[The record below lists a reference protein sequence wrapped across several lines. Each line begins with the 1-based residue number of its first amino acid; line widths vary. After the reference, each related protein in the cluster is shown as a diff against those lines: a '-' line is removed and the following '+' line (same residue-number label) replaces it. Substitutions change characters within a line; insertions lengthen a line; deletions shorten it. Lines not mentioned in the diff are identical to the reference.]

1 LAHWFKV
8 SQEGEMMV
16 TETFDDSEVLEPD
29 EPKSHKPTDDEIGD
43 MLISTWDGNIRFFFG
58 AWNEYTNGVWM
69 PFRQVQRA
77 IWEKLK
83 DLKFFGIRPTASK
96 VSSIEKYLQEF
107 LTVDDSL
114 IDNQHEYINLEN
126 GLFNVETYK
135 LEPHKREAYIT
146 SQLPFGYDEDADC
159 PFFRK
164 FLNEALVKSDGTM
177 DFELQMLLLEGM
189 GYSLTA
195 NTDYRVSFWLVGASG
210 SGKSVLMNVIQRL
223 AGTSHAAI
231 DLDELTNNSYQL
243 ADIAGKR
250 LVTFTEPKANSVLAD
265 NHYKRIVSQD
275 TIMARQIFGKPF
287 RFVPICKLWGAMNET
302 PRVIDRSDAVFN
314 RVMIIPMN
322 HVLPEEKKDLRL
334 GEKLASELAGIFN
347 MALIGLK
354 RIRHARGFTKPAQSE
369 SAREEYKAE
378 NDIEAAFVEACCIRN
393 ASAQTNSQTLY
404 DAYSAWCRRNG
415 ALAKSHIKVAR
426 DWQRLGFKRQ
436 KTMRANVYIG
446 VQLLDSEGIL

>member
-1 LAHWFKV
+1 
-8 SQEGEMMV
+8 MMDF
-16 TETFDDSEVLEPD
+16 EENNEEILEPT
-29 EPKSHKPTDDEIGD
+29 EVKHKPTDDEIGN
-43 MLISTWDGNIRFFFG
+43 MLISVWNGNIRFFFG
-58 AWNEYTNGVWM
+58 SWNEYTNGVWI

-77 IWEKLK
+77 IWEKLI
-83 DLKFFGIRPTASK
+83 DLKFYGIRPTASK
-96 VSSIEKYLQEF
+96 VASVEKFLQEF

-114 IDNQHEYINLEN
+114 IDNQPDYINLAN

-135 LEPHKREAYIT
+135 LEPHKRDAYIT
-146 SQLPFGYDEDADC
+146 SQLPFAYDENADC
-159 PFFRK
+159 PHFRK
-164 FLNEALVKSDGTM
+164 FLSEALVKDGGLI

-195 NTDYRVSFWLVGASG
+195 NTDFRVSFWLVGASG
-210 SGKSVLMNVIQRL
+210 SGKSVLMNVIQKL

-287 RFVPICKLWGAMNET
+287 RFIPICKLWGAMNET
-302 PRVIDRSDAVFN
+302 PRVIDRSDAIFN

-322 HVLPEEKKDLRL
+322 RVMPEDKKDLRL
-334 GEKLASELAGIFN
+334 GEKLEAELAGIFN

-354 RIRHARGFTKPAQSE
+354 RIRQNGFTKPAQSE

-378 NDIEAAFVEACCIRN
+378 NDIEAAFIEACCIRN
-393 ASAQTNSQTLY
+393 ASAQTNSQALY

-426 DWQRLGFKRQ
+426 DWQRLGFKRLRI
-436 KTMRANVYIG
+436 TRGIVYVGI
-446 VQLLDSEGIL
+446 QLYEMVGENS